1 MSGPP
6 HPGAS
11 WQQCTDQSSGYPYYW
26 NTVTNEVR
34 WECPVEYSQWS
45 RSQQSL
51 PPPGLV
57 TEIKLSTPV
66 SSISDNKVETKQSA
80 VTKPKPS
87 VKTALVAGYDS
98 DDDSDNDN
106 SDNKSDDQTNGAD
119 EVNGHAENTDD
130 LLALIEAEK
139 PPDYQDESSS
149 TPAPLPS
156 TTSRS
161 REASE
166 PKQTSSILALASNYD
181 DDDSEQ
187 ESDHDKSVTK
197 LDSSGRMVF
206 KHDTDS
212 QTQEQ
217 REALAKYHIEN
228 LKSEIKRKQSDQE
241 SENKKERFDN
251 SIPGSRKR
259 RLDLPR
265 GKFNKTDYFSKSQN
279 EESESTQPKTMNFVP
294 FVKSSETIP
303 GTIDEDNDIVETQS
317 SNERESEVGNEKEE
331 IADTSSIESK
341 G

>member
-1 MSGPP
+1 M
-6 HPGAS
+6 
-11 WQQCTDQSSGYPYYW
+11 
-26 NTVTNEVR
+26 
-34 WECPVEYSQWS
+34 EYTQWS

-181 DDDSEQ
+181 DDSEQ

-279 EESESTQPKTMNFVP
+279 EESESSQPKTMNFVP

>member
-1 MSGPP
+1 M
-6 HPGAS
+6 
-11 WQQCTDQSSGYPYYW
+11 
-26 NTVTNEVR
+26 
-34 WECPVEYSQWS
+34 EYTQWS

-66 SSISDNKVETKQSA
+66 SSISDNKVDTKQST

-181 DDDSEQ
+181 DDDDQ